1 MKPSSSPSEP
11 HGPDDPYEAAGAGDS
26 LLGPLSGVQRVDAEV
41 SDRALLQAMLDCE
54 RALAEAGA
62 DAGVVPADAVTSIAA
77 ACKAD
82 RFDLSQLGRDAQAA
96 GNPVVPLVRA
106 IDEQLPAEAKP
117 WLHHGGTSQDILD
130 TALLLCVG
138 RALDAAELQG
148 VLAAVAALVREHR
161 RTLMPARTLGQQA
174 GPTTFGL
181 KASGWLTGLVQAQE
195 RLDEARAALP
205 AQLGGAT
212 GTLAAFGDAGP
223 VVLERFATRLGLAT
237 PVAPWH
243 TNRQSILRLAAA
255 LGAMAA
261 ACGKVAMDIAL
272 LAQTEI
278 AEVSEGASGG
288 SSALPHKQNPV
299 GSVLIIALAR
309 RTPGLVATLYDASL
323 HEHERAFGS
332 WHAEWE
338 PLRELARL
346 AGAASVRTGRV
357 LRDLQVHPDKMRA
370 NLDLTRGLVMSES
383 VVARLAPSLGRTAAH
398 KLLTKL
404 GEAATAGNTT
414 LREQLLGDPG
424 VRHVLTA
431 DEIDEALDPAGWLGS
446 ADTMID
452 RALDAQARRS
462 KELA

>member
-1 MKPSSSPSEP
+1 MKPSSSPS
-11 HGPDDPYEAAGAGDS
+11 DPYGPYDPYGAAGAGDS
-26 LLGPLSGVQRVDAEV
+26 LLGPLSGVQRVDAEL
-41 SDRALLQAMLDCE
+41 SDPALLRAMLDCE

-62 DAGVVPADAVTSIAA
+62 DAGLVPPDAVTAIAA
-77 ACKAD
+77 ACNAD

-106 IDEQLPAEAKP
+106 IDELLPTEAKP

-130 TALLLCVG
+130 TALLLCVR
-138 RALDAAELQG
+138 RALDATELPEAP
-148 VLAAVAALVREHR
+148 AAVAALVREHR
-161 RTLMPARTLGQQA
+161 RTLMAARTLGQQA

-181 KASGWLTGLVQAQE
+181 KAAGWLTGLVQAQE

-223 VVLERFATRLGLAT
+223 VALERFASRLGLAT
-237 PVAPWH
+237 PVTPWH
-243 TNRQSILRLAAA
+243 TNRQPILRLAAA
-255 LGAMAA
+255 LGAVAA
-261 ACGKVAMDIAL
+261 ACGKVALDITL

-299 GSVLIIALAR
+299 GSVLIIAIAR

-346 AGAASVRTGRV
+346 AGAASVRTARV

-370 NLDLTRGLVMSES
+370 NLDLTGGLLMSES
-383 VVARLAPSLGRTAAH
+383 VVARLAPSLGRTAAQ
-398 KLLTKL
+398 KLLTRL
-404 GEAATAGNTT
+404 GQSAAAGNTM
-414 LREQLLGDPG
+414 LREQLVGDTD
-424 VRHVLTA
+424 VRRVLTE
-431 DEIDEALDPAGWLGS
+431 DEIDAALDPAGWLGS
-446 ADTMID
+446 ADTLID
-452 RALDAQARRS
+452 RALEEQARCS
-462 KELA
+462 KEFR

>member
-1 MKPSSSPSEP
+1 MKPSSSPS
-11 HGPDDPYEAAGAGDS
+11 DPYGADGAGAS
-26 LLGPLSGVQRVDAEV
+26 LLLGPLSGVQRVDAEL
-41 SDRALLQAMLDCE
+41 SDLALLQAMLDCE

-62 DAGVVPADAVTSIAA
+62 DAGVVPPDAVTAIAA
-77 ACKAD
+77 ACTAD

-130 TALLLCVG
+130 TALLLSVR
-138 RALDAAELQG
+138 RALDAAELPEAA
-148 VLAAVAALVREHR
+148 AAVAALARAHR
-161 RTLMPARTLGQQA
+161 HSLMPARTLGQQA

-181 KASGWLTGLVQAQE
+181 KAAGWLTGLVQAQE
-195 RLDEARAALP
+195 RLHEARVALP

-223 VVLERFATRLGLAT
+223 VVLERFASRLGLAI
-237 PVAPWH
+237 PVVPWH

-261 ACGKVAMDIAL
+261 ACGKVAMDITL

-278 AEVSEGASGG
+278 AEVSESASGG

-299 GSVLIIALAR
+299 GSVLIIAIAR

-357 LRDLQVHPDKMRA
+357 LRDLQVYPDKMRA

-404 GEAATAGNTT
+404 GQAAAAGSST
-414 LREQLLGDPG
+414 LREQLVGEPD
-424 VRHVLTA
+424 VRRVLTE
-431 DEIDEALDPAGWLGS
+431 DEIDAALDPAGWLGS
-446 ADTMID
+446 ADTLID
-452 RALDAQARRS
+452 RALEAQARCS
-462 KELA
+462 KELP

>member
-1 MKPSSSPSEP
+1 
-11 HGPDDPYEAAGAGDS
+11 
-26 LLGPLSGVQRVDAEV
+26 
-41 SDRALLQAMLDCE
+41 
-54 RALAEAGA
+54 
-62 DAGVVPADAVTSIAA
+62 
-77 ACKAD
+77 
-82 RFDLSQLGRDAQAA
+82 
-96 GNPVVPLVRA
+96 
-106 IDEQLPAEAKP
+106 
-117 WLHHGGTSQDILD
+117 
-130 TALLLCVG
+130 
-138 RALDAAELQG
+138 
-148 VLAAVAALVREHR
+148 
-161 RTLMPARTLGQQA
+161 MPARTLGQQA

-181 KASGWLTGLVQAQE
+181 KAAGWLTGLVQAQE

-223 VVLERFATRLGLAT
+223 VVLERFASRLGLAT

-299 GSVLIIALAR
+299 GSVLIIAIAR

-346 AGAASVRTGRV
+346 AGAASIRTGRV

-404 GEAATAGNTT
+404 GQAAAAGDTT
-414 LREQLLGDPG
+414 LREQLVGDPG
-424 VRHVLTA
+424 VRRVLTE
-431 DEIDEALDPAGWLGS
+431 DDIDAALDPARWLGS
-446 ADTMID
+446 ADTLID
-452 RALDAQARRS
+452 RALDAQARCS
-462 KELA
+462 KELP